1 MQQQIHQIPAS
12 ITGAETGAGT
22 GTGTGAEIGM
32 TALEKMQ
39 EAICAEL
46 RGSLDGDLK
55 KYPEMVSAVEEAL
68 RVNGC
73 L

>member
-1 MQQQIHQIPAS
+1 
-12 ITGAETGAGT
+12 
-22 GTGTGAEIGM
+22 M

>member
-46 RGSLDGDLK
+46 GGSLDGDLK

>member
-1 MQQQIHQIPAS
+1 
-12 ITGAETGAGT
+12 
-22 GTGTGAEIGM
+22 M

-46 RGSLDGDLK
+46 RWSLDGDLK